1 MCENPTTELNST
13 TESETWRDVPGYTG
27 LYSVSSFGR
36 VRNETDRNGTYAG
49 RIFTITPR
57 DGGNGYC
64 VVMLS
69 RDGIKEQLS
78 VHRLVLAAFVGP
90 CPAGM
95 VTNHIDAVRHNNHL
109 SNLEYVT
116 QSQNILHAFALG
128 RCVVG
133 DAHWARRQPERIH
146 RGESNASAVL
156 TDTQAAEIA
165 TALNAGE
172 TGASLSRK
180 YGVSQATISR
190 IKRGKRFSG

>member
-1 MCENPTTELNST
+1 MQDQHITNST
-13 TESETWRDVPGYTG
+13 NESEEWRSIPAYEG

-36 VRNETDRNGTYAG
+36 VRCDYSKSGTYAG

-57 DGGNGYC
+57 NGGTGYC

-69 RDGIKEQLS
+69 RDGLKEQLS

-90 CPAGM
+90 CPDGM
-95 VTNHIDAVRHNNHL
+95 VTNHIDAVRHNNHV

-116 QSQNILHAFALG
+116 QSQNVLHAVALG
-128 RCVVG
+128 RAVVG
-133 DAHWARRQPERIH
+133 DAHWSMQHPERIH
-146 RGESNASAVL
+146 RGESNVSAVL
-156 TDTQAAEIA
+156 TDAQAADIA

-180 YGVSQATISR
+180 YGVSQSTISR